1 MNLRFLEELV
11 TDHCCAKVEL
21 WEHLKDRLRVAMEAG
36 RLRRNAV
43 KTPEDL
49 ASYTITLR
57 ERLLESLGGL
67 PSAPS
72 GPPPATITGE
82 QVCRSYTIQKLLL
95 EPRPGVLASAN
106 LYLPEK
112 RAPRNPAILFLCGH
126 GAPAKQA
133 YYKVCQVL
141 VQLGFIVLVLDPVGQ
156 GERMSYLRPGSTEP
170 SLKSSLEHEYV
181 GLQCTLQG
189 HNLSRY
195 MVHDAI
201 RAVDYLSAHPEVDP
215 SRIGVTG
222 SSGGGL
228 QTTLMMALEP
238 RVAAAAPG
246 TFLSS
251 FRSIFDTGF
260 RQDAEQNWRG
270 FAGMGY
276 DHVDLL
282 AAFAPKPLCVLAVTY
297 DFFPIEGTRET
308 VSEALR
314 FWEMFHCP
322 ERLVMVEEARTH
334 AYSRYLANRAGE
346 FFARHLSHT
355 PPIAPE
361 DAVVENFNERDLW
374 CTPHGQVLFDYPQA
388 KTVFQENLETFEASR
403 AVSGLQVEKAREFL
417 RNAVFHAR
425 QPVAPNL
432 RVIEEK
438 WQGNLRYRIGY
449 WYSQKGLHNSAILLL
464 PAEGEGPLPLTL
476 AVWEDGTRQ
485 IGRHD
490 RWIRQTLAQRRAV
503 LVLNLSG
510 MGPLEPFAFRENADP
525 KSARGSF
532 FRICDNFLSLGDSFA
547 ALRTYDVIRAL
558 DTLPEWGGLK
568 TDDLALYGEGN
579 YGIYAALAA
588 AIEPRLARFR
598 WDNPMPPYEELLRS
612 RYYDDYDIKSL
623 ILPGLL
629 PLADWSDL
637 VP

>member
-1 MNLRFLEELV
+1 MNLRFLEEHPTAHWCV
-11 TDHCCAKVEL
+11 SVEL
-21 WEHLKDRLRVAMEAG
+21 WEHLKDRLRVAMETG
-36 RLRRNAV
+36 RLRRNAL

-49 ASYTITLR
+49 TVYTQNFR

-72 GPPPATITGE
+72 GPPAATITGE
-82 QVCRSYTIQKLLL
+82 LPCRGYTIQKLLL
-95 EPRPGVLASAN
+95 EPRPGVMASAH

-112 RAPRNPAILFLCGH
+112 RAPKNPALLFLCGH
-126 GAPAKQA
+126 GAKAKNA
-133 YYKVCQVL
+133 YYRVCQVFAQ
-141 VQLGFIVLVLDPVGQ
+141 VGFIVLALDPVGQ
-156 GERMSYLRPGSTEP
+156 GERKGYLRPGSAEP
-170 SLKSSLEHEYV
+170 LFSSSPEHEYM

-195 MVHDAI
+195 MIHDAI

-215 SRIGVTG
+215 ARIGVTG

-238 RVAAAAPG
+238 RIAAAAPG

-251 FRSIFDTGF
+251 FQSIFDTGF
-260 RQDAEQNWRG
+260 CQDAEQNWRG
-270 FAGMGY
+270 IAGFGY

-282 AAFAPKPLCVLAVTY
+282 AAFAPKPVCVLAVTY

-308 VSEALR
+308 VAEAQR
-314 FWEMFHCP
+314 FWEMHHCP
-322 ERLVMVEEARTH
+322 ERLALVEEARTH
-334 AYSRYLANRAGE
+334 AYSRYLANRAAE
-346 FFARHLSHT
+346 FFARHLSH
-355 PPIAPE
+355 PLPMAPE
-361 DAVVENFNERDLW
+361 EAVVETLDEQDLW
-374 CTPHGQVLFDYPQA
+374 CTSHGQVLFDFPHA
-388 KTVFQENLETFEASR
+388 KTVFEENRETFEARR
-403 AVSGLQVEKAREFL
+403 AVSGLQVEKAREFV

-438 WQGNLRYRIGY
+438 WHGNLRYRIGY
-449 WYSQKGLHNSAILLL
+449 WYSQKGLHNSGILLL
-464 PAEGEGPLPLTL
+464 PAEAQAPVPLTL

-490 RWIRQTLAQRRAV
+490 RWVRKTLAGHRAV

-510 MGPLEPFAFRENADP
+510 MGPLEPFPFRGKPDP
-525 KSARGSF
+525 KSETGTF
-532 FRICDNFLSLGDSFA
+532 YRICDNFLSLGDSFA
-547 ALRTYDVIRAL
+547 AHRTYEVIRAL
-558 DTLPEWGGLK
+558 ETLPEWGGLK
-568 TDDLALYGEGN
+568 LDDLALYAEGK

-588 AIEPRLARFR
+588 AIEPRLARFH
-598 WDNPMPPYEELLRS
+598 WDNPMLSYGELLQS
-612 RYYDDYDIKSL
+612 RFYDDYDIKSL

-637 VP
+637 VS